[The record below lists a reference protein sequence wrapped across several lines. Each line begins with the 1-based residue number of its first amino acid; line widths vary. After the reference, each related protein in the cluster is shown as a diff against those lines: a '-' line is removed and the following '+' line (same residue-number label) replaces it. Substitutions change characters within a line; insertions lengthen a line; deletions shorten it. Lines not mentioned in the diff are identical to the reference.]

1 MSSTAFIASRRRS
14 NARAPLTTGFH
25 PLGTKYIG
33 NSTVKTGC
41 RFSSVTFTVHRRK
54 SGAQSAKEENII
66 TRFIRR
72 TAMEC
77 AAARSLTSLPIVIW
91 EILIGSG
98 QMKVKSR
105 HVRASP
111 KRMMFR
117 QRTECSKRRST
128 LCLTLMLRA
137 QECLAA
143 WRCWRRYA
151 GLRRGVSRLVAKM
164 TPLAH

>member
-1 MSSTAFIASRRRS
+1 MCGGKIAD
-14 NARAPLTTGFH
+14 
-25 PLGTKYIG
+25 
-33 NSTVKTGC
+33 V
-41 RFSSVTFTVHRRK
+41 
-54 SGAQSAKEENII
+54 
-66 TRFIRR
+66 
-72 TAMEC
+72 
-77 AAARSLTSLPIVIW
+77 AANVIW
-91 EILIGSG
+91 KILIGSG

-143 WRCWRRYA
+143 WRCWRRCA
-151 GLRRGVSRLVAKM
+151 GPRGGCAGSQPRGGPFVDIDVSERLTVLLPDGE
-164 TPLAH
+164 TGLLLLDRPG